1 VARVA
6 GAEAAIELAGTAEE
20 HIAATKVQ
28 AIQRVR
34 VARAQLAAKKAA
46 SAAKLADVD
55 AKLAAEEGSE
65 NEAEEELTWRR
76 LRRSAWRLPRR
87 RRRPPPS
94 CRRCVAGDPRASTS
108 RSCTPRSRRWSPPTH
123 GGNDGGCRG
132 ASRHRR
138 RRAFLIGFEMNYPNQ
153 TVNLRHSEH

>member
-55 AKLAAEEGSE
+55 AKLAAEVVPIDIHLNTKDE
-65 NEAEEELTWRR
+65 N
-76 LRRSAWRLPRR
+76 
-87 RRRPPPS
+87 
-94 CRRCVAGDPRASTS
+94 
-108 RSCTPRSRRWSPPTH
+108 
-123 GGNDGGCRG
+123 
-132 ASRHRR
+132 
-138 RRAFLIGFEMNYPNQ
+138 
-153 TVNLRHSEH
+153 HS